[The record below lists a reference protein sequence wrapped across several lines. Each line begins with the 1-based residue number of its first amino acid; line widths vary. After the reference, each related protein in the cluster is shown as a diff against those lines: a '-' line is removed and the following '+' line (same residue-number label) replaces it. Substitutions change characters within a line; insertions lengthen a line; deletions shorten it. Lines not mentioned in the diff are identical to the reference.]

1 MNTLIVDDVKVSRDG
16 LGALIG
22 NYFPEARIIG
32 SVPSVEEARQVVKS
46 LPVDLIFLD
55 IQLQDGIGFELLDD
69 VPFDTKIVFITA
81 FEKYAIEAIR
91 KGAFDYLLKPVNVVE
106 LKNCIQRIREIS
118 NLEQTETQSPS
129 EQLPTGQPK
138 AFSDRLGISS
148 VDGIDYV
155 NTNEILYLKASGKYT
170 EVCLEKNTLTSSKN
184 LKIFEYLLPE
194 EQFMRVHHSFLV
206 NLSVVKRF
214 KKDDTMLILA
224 DGTEIPVSKSRK
236 DALMKRLVHI

>member
-1 MNTLIVDDVKVSRDG
+1 MKTLIVDDVKVSRDG
-16 LGALIG
+16 LGTLIG
-22 NYFPEARIIG
+22 NYFPEAQIIG
-32 SVPSVEEARQVVKS
+32 SVPSVAEARQVVKS

-106 LKNCIQRIREIS
+106 LKNCIQRIRDVSSMEDS
-118 NLEQTETQSPS
+118 ETVK
-129 EQLPTGQPK
+129 EVENTIGYPK

-155 NTNEILYLKASGKYT
+155 DTNDILYLKASGKYT
-170 EVCLEKNTLTSSKN
+170 EVCLAKSMLTSSKN
-184 LKIFEYLLPE
+184 LKIFEFLLPE

-214 KKDDTMLILA
+214 KKDDAMLILS
-224 DGTEIPVSKSRK
+224 DGTEVPVSKSKK
-236 DALMKRLVHI
+236 DLLMKRLVHI